1 MRHQSTACRALCIA
15 LSVVALRPSI
25 LPAQTN
31 ILHVMFDD
39 GAPGTTV
46 GMFTVQN
53 TAYFSLADLAAALK
67 LSTYENQTSKKFE
80 LKSPAVRVVATAD
93 NAFITIIDPAGR
105 RSIYQLLAPAIG
117 AANSYFAP
125 LTSFLPLFRI
135 AFNRSAT
142 YDPDQAV
149 LRLSGVPTVAA
160 YDFTTLKMESK
171 SNGMLIRI
179 PAVRALTDFESWLR
193 KDGWLYVTIAGARAD
208 VDAINKLP
216 PVGIVKKVLAIQSPT
231 AVQLTFKTSGKI
243 AASEIIK
250 ADSSNDILISLR
262 TPGSEEKLLLEKKQR
277 EVKADLENQRKR
289 WEMDVIVLDAGHGGR
304 DYGAIGVTKVKEKDV
319 ALGVTLKLGRLIEKH
334 LKGVKVVYTRK
345 TDTFVELH
353 RRGQIANEAGGK
365 LFISIHCN
373 SLSHKPSS
381 TRGFEVY
388 LLRPG
393 KTEDAIEIA
402 ERENSVIEL
411 EEGYEQRYQKL
422 TDENFILVTMAQSAH
437 VKASEFFADLLQKE
451 IKENT
456 DIPDRGVKQAGFYVL
471 VGASMPNVLVETAY
485 LSNRQDERILKSDK
499 GQEEIAEALFDAVN
513 KYKQE
518 YEKLLLEGKDLG
530 ENR

>member
-1 MRHQSTACRALCIA
+1 MTR
-15 LSVVALRPSI
+15 LSLTSNTFCTVLGIITLLPS
-25 LPAQTN
+25 LLSAQTN
-31 ILHVMFDD
+31 ILHLEFDD
-39 GAPGTTV
+39 GTPATTV

-53 TAYFSLADLAAALK
+53 IAYFSLADLAAALK
-67 LSTYENQTSKKFE
+67 LSTYENQTTKKFE
-80 LKSPAVRVVATAD
+80 IKSPTLRIIAAAENPFV
-93 NAFITIIDPAGR
+93 TIIDQTGR
-105 RSIYQLLAPAIG
+105 RSMYQLLVPVIG

-125 LTSFLPLFRI
+125 VTSFLPLFHI
-135 AFNRSAT
+135 AFARSASF
-142 YDPDQAV
+142 DAGRAV
-149 LRLSGVPTVAA
+149 LRLSGAASVAE
-160 YDFTTLKMESK
+160 YDFTTLKMEPK

-179 PAVRALTDFESWLR
+179 PASRPLTDFESWLR
-193 KDGWLYVTIAGARAD
+193 KDGWLYVTVAGARAD

-216 PVGIVKKVLAIQSPT
+216 PVGMVKKVVAIQSPT
-231 AVQLTFKTSGKI
+231 SVQLTFKTAGKI

-250 ADSSNDILISLR
+250 PDSSNDILISLR
-262 TPGSEEKLLLEKKQR
+262 SPGSEEKLLLEKKQR

-304 DYGAIGVTKVKEKDV
+304 DYGAIGVTKVREKDV
-319 ALGVTLKLGRLIEKH
+319 ALGITLKLGRLIEKH

-353 RRGQIANEAGGK
+353 RRGQIANEADGK

-393 KTEDAIEIA
+393 KTEDAVEIA

-437 VKASEFFADLLQKE
+437 VKASELFADIVQKE
-451 IKENT
+451 IKEST

-485 LSNRQDERILKSDK
+485 LSNRQDERILNSEK
-499 GQEEIAEALFDAVN
+499 GQEEIADALFDAVK
-513 KYKQE
+513 KYKEQ
-518 YEKLLLEGKDLG
+518 YEKLLLEGKDIG